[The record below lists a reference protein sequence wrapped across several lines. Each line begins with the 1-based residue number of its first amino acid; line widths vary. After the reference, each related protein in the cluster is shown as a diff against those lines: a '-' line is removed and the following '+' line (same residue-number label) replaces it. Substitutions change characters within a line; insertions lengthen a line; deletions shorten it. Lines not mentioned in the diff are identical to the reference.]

1 MESSADRPSPR
12 GRPALKLVEK
22 AVPEIG
28 MDEEERIRRIVAGD
42 GSAFAEL
49 VREYH
54 PLAYGLA
61 HRVLMDPEDAEEVV
75 QDAFVKIHAA
85 LISFRGHSSLK
96 TWILRIVL
104 RLSLNRRRD
113 RSRSNWYR
121 LGLHRGSDDLFN
133 PPDPRGFSAN
143 PEAECISAETR
154 RVVLR
159 LVDELPEGLRETLL
173 LNSMEELSYEEIARV
188 LGVPIGTV
196 SSRIYSAR
204 RRLLP
209 KLRRHGLV

>member
-1 MESSADRPSPR
+1 M
-12 GRPALKLVEK
+12 KLVEK
-22 AVPEIG
+22 AEPEIG
-28 MDEEERIRRIVAGD
+28 MEDERIGRIVAGD

-49 VREYH
+49 VREFH

-61 HRVLMDPEDAEEVV
+61 HRVLLDPEDAEEVV

-85 LISFRGHSSLK
+85 LTSFRGHSSLK

-133 PPDPRGFSAN
+133 PPDPEDFPPIPKRSAF
-143 PEAECISAETR
+143 
-154 RVVLR
+154 
-159 LVDELPEGLRETLL
+159 
-173 LNSMEELSYEEIARV
+173 
-188 LGVPIGTV
+188 
-196 SSRIYSAR
+196 
-204 RRLLP
+204 LP
-209 KLRRHGLV
+209 KPAAWCSGWWTSFPRDCVKPCC

>member
-1 MESSADRPSPR
+1 MKTPRDRSSA
-12 GRPALKLVEK
+12 GRIPELKLVEK
-22 AVPEIG
+22 ARSG
-28 MDEEERIRRIVAGD
+28 SGRGEEERICRILAGD

-49 VREYH
+49 VREFH

-61 HRVLMDPEDAEEVV
+61 YRVLLDPEDAEEVV

-85 LISFRGHSSLK
+85 LVSFRRSSSLK

-121 LGLHRGSDDLFN
+121 LGLHHGGDGVPN
-133 PPDPRGFSAN
+133 APDPRVFSAN

-159 LVDELPEGLRETLL
+159 LVDELPDGLREALL

-196 SSRIYSAR
+196 SSRIFSAR
-204 RRLLP
+204 RQLLP